1 MRTPRLPPRG
11 RASRRSSQTAW
22 RAGTRRGAWR
32 TRRASRAG
40 SSTAT
45 PSSDGRTPAAARGG
59 HAAAGDGGGAEGTGG
74 RGLLEEL
81 VLLVVLVL
89 ARGNG
94 EPAVVGDGLGRVGSD
109 TGGDGLRLERL
120 RRRLRAV
127 VLAPA
132 AREHLD
138 ARRDDL
144 RLPVALAL
152 LVVPGPGLQP
162 ALERDLLA
170 LAEVPPARLRQ
181 AVPGDDVVELRLLL
195 PADVL
200 VGRHGELGH
209 RLAAGGGAE
218 LGVAREATRQEDP
231 VHIGPC
237 LLPIGRHVVSSR
249 ALHGRSCVRR
259 ASTSGGRERRRPLRK
274 GALGGPTVRRG
285 RRSRR
290 APRTVAAAASL
301 SLIRDSSP
309 ACPLG
314 ILARS

>member
-74 RGLLEEL
+74 RGLLQEL

-89 ARGNG
+89 ARGHG
-94 EPAVVGDGLGRVGSD
+94 EAAVVGDGLGGVRAD
-109 TGGDGLRLERL
+109 APGDGLRLERL

-144 RLPVALAL
+144 GLPVTLAL
-152 LVVPGPGLQP
+152 LVVPGAGLQP

-170 LAEVPPARLRQ
+170 LAEVAPARLRE
-181 AVPGDDVVELRLLL
+181 AVPGHDVVELRLLL

-218 LGVAREATRQEDP
+218 LGVAREATGQEDP
-231 VHIGPC
+231 VHRSVSPSDRSARAR
-237 LLPIGRHVVSSR
+237 GRGFLRPVLR
-249 ALHGRSCVRR
+249 AAGIDVRR
-259 ASTSGGRERRRPLRK
+259 DGSGAGPYD
-274 GALGGPTVRRG
+274 LGP
-285 RRSRR
+285 RR
-290 APRTVAAAASL
+290 ADGSAG
-301 SLIRDSSP
+301 P
-309 ACPLG
+309 ALLDGQGEP
-314 ILARS
+314 